1 MLIGFLILLL
11 FQFAGELIVVV
22 SGLPVPGPVV
32 GMVLL
37 LLGLIVKG
45 EVPGYLRIPS
55 EALLKH
61 LALLFVP
68 AGVGLMTHFGL
79 LRQDWL
85 AILVALIISTA
96 LTIVVTALILNPSA
110 KKLQALSPSE
120 SGEDER

>member
-37 LLGLIVKG
+37 LAGLIVKG
-45 EVPGYLRIPS
+45 DVPDYLRIPS

-79 LRQDWL
+79 LQQDWL
-85 AILVALIISTA
+85 AILTALIISTA

-110 KKLQALSPSE
+110 RKLQALSQSE
-120 SGEDER
+120 PGEDDR

>member
-11 FQFAGELIVVV
+11 FQFAGELIVVF
-22 SGLPVPGPVV
+22 SSLPVPGPVV

-37 LLGLIVKG
+37 LSGLIVKG
-45 EVPGYLRIPS
+45 DVPECLRIPS
-55 EALLKH
+55 EALLRH

-79 LRQDWL
+79 LKQDWL
-85 AILVALIISTA
+85 AILVALIVSTA

-110 KKLQALSPSE
+110 KKLHALSRSE
-120 SGEDER
+120 SGEDDR

>member
-37 LLGLIVKG
+37 LAGLIAKG
-45 EVPGYLRIPS
+45 DVPDYLRIPS

-68 AGVGLMTHFGL
+68 AGVGLMTHLGL
-79 LRQDWL
+79 LQQDWL
-85 AILVALIISTA
+85 AILAALIISTA

-110 KKLQALSPSE
+110 RKLQALSQSE
-120 SGEDER
+120 PGEGDR

>member
-1 MLIGFLILLL
+1 MLIGFLILLI
-11 FQFAGELIVVV
+11 FQFAGELIVIAV
-22 SGLPVPGPVV
+22 GMPVPGPVV

-37 LLGLIVKG
+37 LIGLILKG
-45 EVPGYLRIPS
+45 EVPECLRIPS

-85 AILVALIISTA
+85 AILLALIVSTA

-110 KKLQALSPSE
+110 KKLHNLNQDNS
-120 SGEDER
+120 

>member
-1 MLIGFLILLL
+1 MLIGFLVLLL
-11 FQFAGELIVVV
+11 FQFAGEMIVVL

-37 LLGLIVKG
+37 LVGLIAKG
-45 EVPGYLRIPS
+45 EVPEYLRIPS

-79 LRQDWL
+79 LKQDWL
-85 AILVALIISTA
+85 AILIALIVSTA

-110 KKLQALSPSE
+110 KKLHRL
-120 SGEDER
+120 GEDGR

>member
-1 MLIGFLILLL
+1 MLIGFLVLLL
-11 FQFAGELIVVV
+11 FQFVGELVVTIA
-22 SGLPVPGPVV
+22 GMPVPGPVV

-37 LLGLIVKG
+37 LVALVLNGS
-45 EVPGYLRIPS
+45 VPDYLRIPS

-79 LRQDWL
+79 LKQDWL
-85 AILVALIISTA
+85 AILIALIVSTA

-110 KKLQALSPSE
+110 KKLHKLT
-120 SGEDER
+120 EDVSAGDDR

>member
-1 MLIGFLILLL
+1 MLIGFLVLLL
-11 FQFAGELIVVV
+11 FQFVGELVVTFA
-22 SGLPVPGPVV
+22 GMPVPGPVV

-37 LLGLIVKG
+37 LVALVLNGS
-45 EVPGYLRIPS
+45 VPDYLRIPS

-79 LRQDWL
+79 LKQDWL
-85 AILVALIISTA
+85 AILIALIVSTA

-110 KKLQALSPSE
+110 KKLHKLT
-120 SGEDER
+120 EDASAGDDR